1 MRDILLTLIVFGFI
15 PFILYRPYVGVLVWS
30 WLGFMNPQRLCY
42 GFAYDFP
49 FSKLVAAIT
58 IIAFVY
64 YKDKIIPKGSGL
76 LWMLVIYTLWVS
88 ITTMTA
94 IYPDDAMFEW
104 TSFMKIMMGV
114 GLILFMASDKNKVNA
129 LVAVIVLSLG
139 YYGIKGGIF
148 TVLTA
153 GSYRVWGPA
162 GSFIADNNAL
172 GLALV
177 MTLPLMWY
185 LYTQAQKKLYKNL
198 AFAMMIS
205 TAFAVLGTQSRGG
218 FLALMAMTAF
228 LVMKSKAKFK
238 VAAIVIIMAPLL
250 YIFMPQSWHD
260 RMDTIKNY
268 EQDESA
274 MMRINAWEYSINLA
288 NDHPIAGGGYSA
300 FSQELFSVYSER
312 PEIQWTGPH
321 SIYFESLAEH
331 GWVGLTFF
339 ILLLFSLY
347 RAMSRII
354 KNASKYQD
362 MLWMRDLAAM
372 IQVSIVGYMVAGLFL
387 EMAKFD
393 LLYALIGIGIAMT
406 TLLHKR
412 QMLETE
418 IPIQA
423 DGGVM
428 PDMAMAMTS
437 K

>member
-15 PFILYRPYVGVLVWS
+15 PFILVRPYVGILVWS
-30 WLGFMNPQRLCY
+30 WLGFMNPQRLCF

-49 FSKLVAAIT
+49 FSKIIAAIT
-58 IIAFVY
+58 IIAFLY
-64 YKDKIIPKGSGL
+64 YKDKIFPKGSAL
-76 LWMLVIYTLWVS
+76 LWMLVIYTMWISVT
-88 ITTMTA
+88 TTMA
-94 IYPDDAMFEW
+94 IYPEDAMFVW
-104 TSFMKIMMGV
+104 RNFMKIIMV
-114 GLILFMASDKNKVNA
+114 VALILFMASDKNKVNA
-129 LVAVIVLSLG
+129 LVATIVLSLG
-139 YYGIKGGIF
+139 YYGLKGGVF
-148 TVLTA
+148 TVITA
-153 GSYRVWGPA
+153 GSYRVWGPP

-185 LYTQAQKKLYKNL
+185 LHTLAQKKLYRNL
-198 AFAMMIS
+198 VFAMMIP
-205 TAFAVLGTQSRGG
+205 TAFAILGTQSRGG
-218 FLALMAMTAF
+218 FIALIAMTGF

-250 YIFMPQSWHD
+250 YVFMPQSWHD

-268 EQDESA
+268 QEDESA

-288 NDHPIAGGGYSA
+288 NDYPIAGGGYSA
-300 FSQELFSVYSER
+300 FSEELFSLYSER
-312 PEIQWTGPH
+312 PEIEWTGPH

-331 GWVGLTFF
+331 GWVGLVIFVM
-339 ILLLFSLY
+339 LLISLY
-347 RAMSRII
+347 RSMSYII
-354 KNASKYQD
+354 KMAPKYED

-393 LLYALIGIGIAMT
+393 LLYALVGIGIAMI

-412 QMLETE
+412 QMLETDV
-418 IPIQA
+418 PVQA
-423 DGGVM
+423 NNKIM
-428 PDMAMAMTS
+428 PDMTMAMS